1 MLFTY
6 EALIEVL
13 SGDHSNETSFT
24 WHYLVFSISREK
36 MWIFF
41 GYLRDNLEVK
51 RLSHCFSSFLTKKRP
66 GFPIPNLTESL
77 PLKIANGLKQEQQG
91 TSSTNCVPKLNPV

>member
-1 MLFTY
+1 MKPLLRGT
-6 EALIEVL
+6 IWC
-13 SGDHSNETSFT
+13 S
-24 WHYLVFSISREK
+24 VFHGK
-36 MWIFF
+36 KCGFF
-41 GYLRDNLEVK
+41 GFFRDNLEVK
-51 RLSHCFSSFLTKKRP
+51 RLSDCFSFFLTKKRP